1 MADRAVSMEGFSQ
14 ARFVTVFLLDV
25 AFHTGLLFTLDIN
38 EFVGLVVLHMVTGSA
53 PFFLK
58 GLGVSFMG
66 ETDLRPSQLAENFAV
81 GQVVISLLC
90 ECNRPDG

>member
-25 AFHTGLLFTLDIN
+25 AFHTGLPFSLDIN
-38 EFVGLVVLHMVTGSA
+38 EFAGLVVLHMVTGSA

-58 GLGVSFMG
+58 GFGMSFMG
-66 ETDLRPSQLAENFAV
+66 ETDLWPSQHAKNIAV
-81 GQVVISLLC
+81 GQIVISFLC
-90 ECNRPDG
+90 DCIRPDG